1 MTQALMALVGMYL
14 IFMALWIL
22 AVVRAAVE
30 DAREADETADV

>member
-14 IFMALWIL
+14 IFLSLWTL

-30 DAREADETADV
+30 DAREAGETTER